1 LYRVLFFI
9 RFRTATAINWIFSG
23 KAVAIFFKLP
33 KKLGVTEVA
42 NFVYLSKERLHEL
55 EQELKELKTNGRK
68 HMAERIAEARAHGDL
83 SENAEY
89 DAAKDEQGLLELKI
103 SKLETML
110 SKAQIIDISSM
121 PRDQIHILSAVEVK
135 NLNNSKTFKY
145 ILVSPEEADL
155 EKGKIAMTSPVGQA
169 LMGKKVGDIVQA
181 KVPAG
186 IIKFEILNVE

>member
-1 LYRVLFFI
+1 M
-9 RFRTATAINWIFSG
+9 
-23 KAVAIFFKLP
+23 
-33 KKLGVTEVA
+33 A

>member
-1 LYRVLFFI
+1 M
-9 RFRTATAINWIFSG
+9 
-23 KAVAIFFKLP
+23 
-33 KKLGVTEVA
+33 A

-68 HMAERIAEARAHGDL
+68 QMAERIAEARAHGDL

-103 SKLETML
+103 SKMETML
-110 SKAQIIDISSM
+110 SRAQIIDISSM
-121 PRDQIHILSAVEVK
+121 PRDQIHILSKVEVK
-135 NLNNSKTFKY
+135 NLNNSKVFNY
-145 ILVSPEEADL
+145 MLVSPEEADL
-155 EKGKIAMTSPVGQA
+155 EKGKISMTSPVGQS